1 MGIGIAI
8 EEITSKEV
16 CDCHKI
22 EPSEPAEP
30 ENLLCHR
37 DKIIG
42 WLSDDQEKEYC
53 SDYRVVPPSQSR
65 IDERI
70 DIMQAWGKIADTAME
85 AETPKQFLKR
95 VNKKSEEMLKT

>member
-1 MGIGIAI
+1 MGIVV
-8 EEITSKEV
+8 EKITSKEK

-22 EPSEPAEP
+22 EPDKPAKP

-37 DKIIG
+37 DNIIG
-42 WLSDDQEKEYC
+42 WLSDEQEKEYC
-53 SDYRVVPPSQSR
+53 SDYRVVPPSQSK

-85 AETPKQFLKR
+85 AETPEQFLRR
-95 VNKKSEEMLKT
+95 VRKKSGEMLKS

>member
-1 MGIGIAI
+1 MGIKV
-8 EEITSKEV
+8 EKVTSKEV

-22 EPSEPAEP
+22 EPGKPAKP
-30 ENLLCHR
+30 DNLLCHR
-37 DKIIG
+37 SNIIG
-42 WLSDDQEKEYC
+42 WLSDEQEREYC
-53 SDYRVVPPSQSR
+53 SDYRVVPPERSE

-95 VNKKSEEMLKT
+95 VHKKSGEMLKT